1 MLNVKSTAEGIVE
14 NQTYPNIFII
24 FSQSSTADTGLPVYI
39 GTPNFVTISI
49 SKYSTKLS
57 ATVSLVTQFF
67 SGRSTKFTTVSL
79 VSNWYTFSLVLNSV
93 NFSLVSNF

>member
-57 ATVSLVTQFF
+57 ATVSLVTHCF
-67 SGRSTKFTTVSL
+67 SGRSTKFTNCFSGIKL
-79 VSNWYTFSLVLNSV
+79 VHFSLVLNSV